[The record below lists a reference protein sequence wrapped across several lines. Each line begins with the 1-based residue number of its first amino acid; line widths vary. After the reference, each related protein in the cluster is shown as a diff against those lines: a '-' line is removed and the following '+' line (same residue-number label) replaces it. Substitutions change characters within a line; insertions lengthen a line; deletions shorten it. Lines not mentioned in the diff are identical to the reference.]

1 MSWHSLKNQSELRTT
16 SYKQV
21 LKVNQVKVQALLAH
35 LVYLELEE
43 NLADLDFKVGGK
55 KNNTILFLSCIA
67 FICDT
72 TKVSTVHVK
81 KSFTKFLAT
90 GDRGLQGNPGLPGF
104 PGEKGQHG
112 APGIGLPGPTGAK
125 GVLVNHQMHLF
136 FNYIQSHCTQ

>member
-1 MSWHSLKNQSELRTT
+1 M
-16 SYKQV
+16 
-21 LKVNQVKVQALLAH
+21 NQVKVQALLAH

-81 KSFTKFLAT
+81 KVSPSFWQQVTEVCREILGCQVSPEKRVNMELLELGFQVLLA
-90 GDRGLQGNPGLPGF
+90 L
-104 PGEKGQHG
+104 K
-112 APGIGLPGPTGAK
+112 
-125 GVLVNHQMHLF
+125 V
-136 FNYIQSHCTQ
+136 C